1 MLVTGQ
7 EEEEDRTGGETI
19 YDSAVETN
27 KALTELYLDSEYYSE
42 TCLKIQPVV
51 DSIEDREKVLYKENT
66 RNVDY
71 QSSFFRQV
79 LINIFAKN
87 VRTFIAC
94 FTSVLIEIKY
104 SAKAT
109 VKI

>member
-51 DSIEDREKVLYKENT
+51 DSIEGREVLYKEST

-87 VRTFIAC
+87 VRTFIVHL
-94 FTSVLIEIKY
+94 TSVLIEIKY